1 MKIIPYG
8 RQFIGND
15 DLKAVT
21 RALKRDLITTGI
33 EVKNFESMFSKKT
46 GVKYSVSCS
55 NATSGLLLAYL
66 AVGIKKNNVIIM
78 PSINF
83 VASINMAY
91 FIGAKVFLTDVDP
104 LTGIM
109 RAEDLEACIKKY
121 NLKKIHTVVTMHNGG
136 IPSNMKNFL
145 YLKKKY
151 RFNIIEDACHA
162 LGGSYL
168 SKKEKVGNCKYSEI
182 TVFSFHPVK
191 NITTGE
197 GGMITT
203 NNKKI
208 YEKLIIYRNHGM
220 IRKKSNKNK
229 YVWNYKIITPGF
241 NFRLNDIQSALGI
254 SQMKKLNLFI
264 NKRKAIVKRY
274 KKNLS
279 SMNKVLSFFDDGQNT
294 IPAYHLFI
302 INLNLKQIHITRDQ
316 IIKKLFKS
324 GILTQVHYIPI
335 FLFPYYKKFYKS
347 KNFKNAM
354 RYYNSSLSIPI
365 YYSLTFKEVDYISEK
380 IKEIVK

>member
-1 MKIIPYG
+1 
-8 RQFIGND
+8 
-15 DLKAVT
+15 
-21 RALKRDLITTGI
+21 
-33 EVKNFESMFSKKT
+33 
-46 GVKYSVSCS
+46 
-55 NATSGLLLAYL
+55 
-66 AVGIKKNNVIIM
+66 
-78 PSINF
+78 
-83 VASINMAY
+83 
-91 FIGAKVFLTDVDP
+91 
-104 LTGIM
+104 M

-121 NLKKIHTVVTMHNGG
+121 NLKKIHTIVTMHNGG
-136 IPSNMKNFL
+136 IPSNMKSFL

-208 YEKLIIYRNHGM
+208 YEKLILYRNHGM

-241 NFRLNDIQSALGI
+241 NFRLNDLQSALGI

-264 NKRKAIVKRY
+264 DKRKAIVKRY

-279 SMNKVLSFFDDGQNT
+279 SMNRYLSFFDDGQNT

-302 INLNLKQIHITRDQ
+302 INLNLKRIHITRDQ
-316 IIKKLFKS
+316 VIKKLFKF

-335 FLFPYYKKFYKS
+335 FLFPYYKKFYKA

-354 RYYNSSLSIPI
+354 SYYNSSLSIPI
-365 YYSLTFKEVDYISEK
+365 YFSLTFKEVDYISKK
-380 IKEIVK
+380 IKEIIK

>member
-145 YLKKKY
+145 YLKKK
-151 RFNIIEDACHA
+151 I
-162 LGGSYL
+162 
-168 SKKEKVGNCKYSEI
+168 
-182 TVFSFHPVK
+182 
-191 NITTGE
+191 
-197 GGMITT
+197 
-203 NNKKI
+203 
-208 YEKLIIYRNHGM
+208 
-220 IRKKSNKNK
+220 
-229 YVWNYKIITPGF
+229 
-241 NFRLNDIQSALGI
+241 
-254 SQMKKLNLFI
+254 
-264 NKRKAIVKRY
+264 
-274 KKNLS
+274 
-279 SMNKVLSFFDDGQNT
+279 
-294 IPAYHLFI
+294 
-302 INLNLKQIHITRDQ
+302 
-316 IIKKLFKS
+316 
-324 GILTQVHYIPI
+324 
-335 FLFPYYKKFYKS
+335 
-347 KNFKNAM
+347 
-354 RYYNSSLSIPI
+354 
-365 YYSLTFKEVDYISEK
+365 
-380 IKEIVK
+380 